1 MIGVF
6 PTKHEESLPLNGF
19 SSFFI
24 YNCRTSAAFLIG
36 AIIPVRETHRHS
48 LSALAP
54 DPGSLLYSHQ

>member
-6 PTKHEESLPLNGF
+6 PTKHAESLPLNGF

-36 AIIPVRETHRHS
+36 VNKAMNQGLEPKQIGYVYVFPVRE
-48 LSALAP
+48 
-54 DPGSLLYSHQ
+54 